1 MERDLW
7 RPVGSPWLMMIEF
20 TAGSDFQDY
29 STGRFALVI
38 TPRHFSRSSATNLV
52 VSATLPPTGSTAI
65 FANCS
70 LTSGNIALFSAK
82 IQNALRAADLRKLTL
97 LCLL

>member
-1 MERDLW
+1 
-7 RPVGSPWLMMIEF
+7 MMIEF
-20 TAGSDFQDY
+20 NAASAFKDY
-29 STGRFALVI
+29 STVMFALVI
-38 TPRHFSRSSATNLV
+38 TPHFSRSSATNLV

-70 LTSGNIALFSAK
+70 LTSGNIALFSTK
-82 IQNALRAADLRKLTL
+82 IQNALRAADLRKLAL

>member
-1 MERDLW
+1 MK
-7 RPVGSPWLMMIEF
+7 IEF
-20 TAGSDFQDY
+20 NAAPAFKDY
-29 STGRFALVI
+29 STVMFALVI

-70 LTSGNIALFSAK
+70 LASGNIALFSTK
-82 IQNALRAADLRKLTL
+82 IQSALRAADLRKLAL